1 MILLPLLFDVCR
13 NQIDILNIKIT
24 LLEMDTRQSV
34 ESKAFGG
41 YGFMYQSEMID
52 ILPPQCTVY

>member
-1 MILLPLLFDVCR
+1 MILLPLMFDVCTR
-13 NQIDILNIKIT
+13 NRIDILNIKIT
-24 LLEMDTRQSV
+24 LLDMDTGQSV

-52 ILPPQCTVY
+52 ILPLQCIK